1 MAITNQEC
9 VGKALEFLKDGLA
22 LFIEQAHPGIR
33 QQAFIRNHAAG
44 VAAQPNPASTSGSN

>member
-33 QQAFIRNHAAG
+33 QQAFIRNRAAG
-44 VAAQPNPASTSGSN
+44 VAAQPNL